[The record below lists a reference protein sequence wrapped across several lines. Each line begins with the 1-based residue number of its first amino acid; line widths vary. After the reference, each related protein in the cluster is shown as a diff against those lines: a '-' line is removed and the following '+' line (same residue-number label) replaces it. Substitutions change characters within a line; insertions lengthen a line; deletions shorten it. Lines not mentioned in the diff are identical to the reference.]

1 MPGMGGNRLRKRRRD
16 ERPTSIDLLLD
27 DPETIRAAN
36 EAFALAE
43 RPDLAAWPFVASVG
57 AETVALRWAG
67 GTSIP
72 EPTAPWRAGY
82 DARVWV
88 ADRSDLAESD
98 AVANSAR
105 GGTAVLVG
113 WFEETLV
120 CVNASRAPGPIA
132 VDGDDEAAELLRELI
147 ARQTRVQPRTPP
159 DGPGAWWPME
169 ARGNVIQLIG
179 LAVART
185 FGAQESHQAVEL
197 VRLAAAL
204 DLVRRNELDAAGAGT
219 RPRPA
224 AGETET
230 RPEDALELWLD
241 QVKAAAAQVAV
252 GVYQRALT
260 AEAPMDVVD
269 DAVVAVE
276 DVVAVSEAVTVN
288 EAVTAN
294 DALDL
299 VEIVDAAPAPEP
311 APYVPL
317 ETDFAF
323 SASASASSG
332 ANASSLPVSGPG
344 YATEPEPSPV
354 MSASSA
360 PALPASSAAPVAAS
374 VPVPV
379 PVAEPEPEPVPSSG
393 PSPAPVDDLDDWA
406 AGFAVSSA
414 EQTSQR

>member
-1 MPGMGGNRLRKRRRD
+1 MPGMGGNRLRRRRRD

-36 EAFALAE
+36 EAFALTE

-57 AETVALRWAG
+57 AETIALRWAG

-88 ADRSDLAESD
+88 ADRTDLAESD
-98 AVANSAR
+98 AVDAPGR
-105 GGTAVLVG
+105 GGTAVLIG

-147 ARQTRVQPRTPP
+147 ARQTRVQPRTPSE
-159 DGPGAWWPME
+159 GPGAWWPME

-185 FGAQESHQAVEL
+185 FSAEESHQAVEL

-204 DLVRRNELDAAGAGT
+204 DLVRQNELDAAGAGA
-219 RPRPA
+219 RPRLVP
-224 AGETET
+224 GETET

-252 GVYQRALT
+252 GAYQHALT
-260 AEAPMDVVD
+260 AEAPMDAVD
-269 DAVVAVE
+269 
-276 DVVAVSEAVTVN
+276 DVVAG
-288 EAVTAN
+288 N
-294 DALDL
+294 DAVDA
-299 VEIVDAAPAPEP
+299 VAEVGEVADAAPLLEP
-311 APYVPL
+311 APVAPL
-317 ETDFAF
+317 APAAPFATDLAF
-323 SASASASSG
+323 SASSRPASG
-332 ANASSLPVSGPG
+332 AKPGPR
-344 YATEPEPSPV
+344 YTLEPEPPQV

-360 PALPASSAAPVAAS
+360 ADTLARSAAPVMAS
-374 VPVPV
+374 APVPA
-379 PVAEPEPEPVPSSG
+379 PASESIPAPELEPEPVPSSG
-393 PSPAPVDDLDDWA
+393 PSPAPVDDDLDDWA

>member
-1 MPGMGGNRLRKRRRD
+1 MPGMGGNRLRRRRRD
-16 ERPTSIDLLLD
+16 ERPSSIDLLLD

-36 EAFALAE
+36 EAFTLAE
-43 RPDLAAWPFVASVG
+43 RSDLAAWPFVASVG

-72 EPTAPWRAGY
+72 LPLAPWRAGY

-98 AVANSAR
+98 AVDHSGR
-105 GGTAVLVG
+105 DGTAVLVG

-185 FGAQESHQAVEL
+185 FSAEESHQAVEL

-204 DLVRRNELDAAGAGT
+204 DLVRQNELDAAGAGN
-219 RPRPA
+219 RPRLG

-241 QVKAAAAQVAV
+241 QVKAAAAEVAV
-252 GVYQRALT
+252 GAYQRAMT
-260 AEAPMDVVD
+260 VEAPMDAVDDVVEVVD
-269 DAVVAVE
+269 AVGAV
-276 DVVAVSEAVTVN
+276 DSVGVVEV
-288 EAVTAN
+288 
-294 DALDL
+294 
-299 VEIVDAAPAPEP
+299 VDAEPMPEP
-311 APYVPL
+311 APVAPVAPAAPFA
-317 ETDFAF
+317 TDFAF
-323 SASASASSG
+323 SASSRPGSG
-332 ANASSLPVSGPG
+332 SGPRYG
-344 YATEPEPSPV
+344 LEPAPPEV

-360 PALPASSAAPVAAS
+360 TPVTAPAPVAAPATTPLPALES
-374 VPVPV
+374 
-379 PVAEPEPEPVPSSG
+379 EPEPVPSSG
-393 PSPAPVDDLDDWA
+393 PSPATVDDDLDDWA

-414 EQTSQR
+414 E

>member
-1 MPGMGGNRLRKRRRD
+1 MPGMGGNRLRRRRRD

-27 DPETIRAAN
+27 DPETIRVAN

-57 AETVALRWAG
+57 AETIALRWAG

-98 AVANSAR
+98 AVDTSGR

-147 ARQTRVQPRTPP
+147 ARQTRVQPRTPA

-185 FGAQESHQAVEL
+185 FSAEESHQAVEL

-204 DLVRRNELDAAGAGT
+204 DLVRQNELDAAGAGT
-219 RPRPA
+219 RPRLAP
-224 AGETET
+224 GETET

-252 GVYQRALT
+252 GAYQRALT
-260 AEAPMDVVD
+260 AEAPMDAVD
-269 DAVVAVE
+269 
-276 DVVAVSEAVTVN
+276 DVVAGN
-288 EAVTAN
+288 DTADVDVA
-294 DALDL
+294 DAAE
-299 VEIVDAAPAPEP
+299 VVDAAPLPKPGPVAPLAP
-311 APYVPL
+311 AAPFA
-317 ETDFAF
+317 TDFAF
-323 SASASASSG
+323 SASSRPGSRSE
-332 ANASSLPVSGPG
+332 VGPR
-344 YATEPEPSPV
+344 YPLQPEPPQV

-360 PALPASSAAPVAAS
+360 ADTLASAAPPVTAS
-374 VPVPV
+374 APVPA
-379 PVAEPEPEPVPSSG
+379 PAAEPAPAPEPVPSSG
-393 PSPAPVDDLDDWA
+393 PSPAPVDDDLDDWA